1 MKTNGILE
9 FLTEL
14 AANNSKEWMDAN
26 RSRYDQVK
34 ESLQEDAAKI
44 LSGLSANQPAFS
56 SLRPKD
62 CLFRQNRDI
71 RFSANKLPYK
81 MNMAAYFAVGG
92 KKSPGPGYYLHLEP
106 GGSFLAGGIWMPGSD
121 ILKKIRQEIDY
132 AGSELKGI
140 LEAPSFYDYFG
151 EMEGEQLKTSPKDYS
166 NEHPHIKLLRYKS
179 FIVSKRLADSDVAS
193 GDHVRLA
200 LEAFDTMRPFM
211 AFLDKA
217 IADYEDEGFII

>member
-1 MKTNGILE
+1 MKTNGILD
-9 FLTEL
+9 FLKEL

-26 RSRYDQVK
+26 RSWYLQVK
-34 ESLQEDAAKI
+34 ESLLEDAAKI

-81 MNMAAYFAVGG
+81 TNMAAYFAVGG
-92 KKSPGPGYYLHLEP
+92 KKSTGPGYYLHLEP

-132 AGSELKGI
+132 AGNELAGI
-140 LEAPSFYDYFG
+140 LQSPTFHDYFG

-166 NEHPHIKLLRYKS
+166 NEHPHIALLRYKS
-179 FIVSKRLADSDVAS
+179 FIVSKNLTDADV
-193 GDHVRLA
+193 VRGHHIGLA
-200 LEAFDTMRPFM
+200 LEAFDAMRPFM
-211 AFLDKA
+211 GFLDKA
-217 IADYEDEGFII
+217 IASPEDEGFII